1 MVFLRSTFF
10 VLLCLVA
17 AAPVSTDAFRAPEN
31 PTGLTTG
38 LKSPLV
44 LKPTTKESIIINT
57 ATIEKV
63 GKKISA
69 ENAARSAVARKRWA
83 GIDLANDYGDHEYW
97 YNPSI
102 HTFGNIGVLGAL
114 HAALAPITTKIIDVL
129 AYDGQDVRSM
139 VSLLNNDDDI

>member
-1 MVFLRSTFF
+1 MVFLRNAFF

-17 AAPVSTDAFRAPEN
+17 AALVSIDAFRAPEN

-38 LKSPLV
+38 LKSPFV
-44 LKPTTKESIIINT
+44 VKPTTKESIIINN
-57 ATIEKV
+57 ATIEEV

-69 ENAARSAVARKRWA
+69 ENVARSAVTRKRWA
-83 GIDLANDYGDHEYW
+83 GIDLANDHGDHEYW

-114 HAALAPITTKIIDVL
+114 HAALAPIATKIIDVA

-139 VSLLNNDDDI
+139 VSLLNNDDDV